1 MKVYK
6 EVKRIND
13 TIYGYN
19 YNAMGELVLFI
30 TKMIL
35 AEKKILKII
44 PYRKEVIES
53 MSALALPTELNFY
66 LIEISK
72 KIPIDTDED
81 GIDIYFQQ
89 DMEELKEVV
98 NKKVIDLYENNPELA
113 IIIDKL
119 KKDRTKNLNPDNV
132 LLNENLKKQ
141 GWTNIWNIKD
151 YTVKKSYW
159 LRNDKY
165 NNIQVGVVRYSRSQS
180 ANGKF
185 DILGFDT
192 YALPGDVMDC
202 IFKKET
208 GGDKNG

>member
-1 MKVYK
+1 MKIYK
-6 EVKRIND
+6 EAKRIDD

-19 YNAMGELVLFI
+19 YNNMGELVLF
-30 TKMIL
+30 TVKMIL
-35 AEKKILKII
+35 AEKKILKLF

-53 MSALALPTELNFY
+53 MNALALPTELNFY

-72 KIPIDTDED
+72 KIPIDTDENGD
-81 GIDIYFQQ
+81 DIYFMQ
-89 DMEELKEVV
+89 DMELLKEKV
-98 NKKVIDLYENNPELA
+98 NEKVIELYESNPEFET
-113 IIIDKL
+113 IIDKL
-119 KKDRTKNLNPDNV
+119 KKDRAKNLNPDNV
-132 LLNENLKKQ
+132 LLHENLKKQ
-141 GWTNIWNIKD
+141 GWANVWNIKD